1 MYEFPPDQ
9 TNWWPLLLFLLA
21 ITIAVSI
28 AIFRAGWAVLWEFT
42 FAVVTGVFLTI
53 VVMTLSPVG
62 PITIDSF
69 TFAFLLLA
77 LPTSVCL
84 HIRAVYREHEYGN
97 GVVVGAIGG
106 WAAFA
111 FTIFG
116 MIIASNRAA
125 QEPSRRTQC
134 KNNLKQIALGFH
146 NYHDAHRHFPAAA
159 GGDPPVSWRVL
170 LLTQI
175 HDKAQLE
182 DRYDQHAT
190 WDSGVNR
197 PIQKEECQTFIC
209 PSRPSSLDQQGRV
222 LTSYLAP
229 TGAGTAF
236 YGQEGIPI
244 SEFKDG
250 TSNTLLVLEAC
261 GSDIVWTEPRDQ
273 PVGTATMD
281 VNGPGQ
287 RPGKSD
293 SLISSYHTAGA
304 QVALADGS
312 VRFVSESTD
321 ARVLRALLSI
331 DGGEEVR
338 DW

>member
-9 TNWWPLLLFLLA
+9 TNWWPLLLFLFA

-42 FAVVTGVFLTI
+42 FAVVTGVFLII

-62 PITIDSF
+62 AIRIDNF
-69 TFAFLLLA
+69 TFAFLLIA
-77 LPTSVCL
+77 LPSSVCL
-84 HIRAVYREHEYGN
+84 HIRAVYRERGYGK

-106 WAAFA
+106 WATLLV
-111 FTIFG
+111 TIVG
-116 MIIASNRAA
+116 LTIATNEGAHEA
-125 QEPSRRTQC
+125 SRRTQC

-146 NYHDAHRHFPAAA
+146 NYHDAHKHFPAAA
-159 GGDPPVSWRVL
+159 GGDPPISWRVL
-170 LLTQI
+170 LLSQI
-175 HDKAQLE
+175 HDEAHLE
-182 DRYDQHAT
+182 DKYDQHAT
-190 WDSGVNR
+190 WDSDVNR

-209 PSRPSSLDQQGRV
+209 PSRPDSVDPQGRF

-229 TGAGTAF
+229 TGPGTAF
-236 YGQEGIPI
+236 NGPDGIPI
-244 SEFKDG
+244 SAIKDG
-250 TSNTLLVLEAC
+250 SSNSLMVLEAC
-261 GSDIVWTEPRDQ
+261 GSNVIWTEPRDQ
-273 PVGTATMD
+273 PVSTATMD
-281 VNGPGQ
+281 INGPGPQ
-287 RPGKSD
+287 PGRSD
-293 SLISSYHTAGA
+293 SLASSYHSDGA

-331 DGGEEVR
+331 DGGEELS